1 MLFQIAWRNIWRNK
15 VRSLVVI
22 GSVLIG
28 VWSILFIVAF
38 SSAMVGG
45 YVKNAIQNETSHY
58 QLHHPNFVEDKD
70 VKFNIDNP
78 AAVLAKVSETKS
90 VKAATLRTV
99 VNGMVRSSRGAR
111 GIIIRG
117 IDPAQESLVTGFDS
131 KLIEG
136 KYFTEGRK
144 NEIIIS
150 QKIAEKLKLKLRKKV
165 VLQFQDLN
173 KDIVA
178 GAFRIVGI
186 YKTGNTIFDESMV
199 AVKRMDLNEL
209 MAKEGIAHE
218 VAVLLDKKEDL
229 VPTGNALKVSFPN
242 LLVENYREI
251 SPETQLYESQIDISA
266 TIFTTIFM
274 LALIFGI
281 INTMLMAV
289 LERNRELG
297 MLMAVGMNKGKVFTM
312 IVLETLLLGI
322 IAAPIGLF
330 LGWATIQ
337 YFGGQGIDLG
347 AFSASMEQFGL
358 STKIYTE
365 LSTKYYWSL
374 AISVLITALLGSLYP
389 AWKAIGLRPV
399 EAIRKI

>member
-1 MLFQIAWRNIWRNK
+1 M
-15 VRSLVVI
+15 
-22 GSVLIG
+22 
-28 VWSILFIVAF
+28 
-38 SSAMVGG
+38 
-45 YVKNAIQNETSHY
+45 
-58 QLHHPNFVEDKD
+58 
-70 VKFNIDNP
+70 
-78 AAVLAKVSETKS
+78 
-90 VKAATLRTV
+90 
-99 VNGMVRSSRGAR
+99 
-111 GIIIRG
+111 
-117 IDPAQESLVTGFDS
+117 VTGFES

-199 AVKRMDLNEL
+199 AVKRTDLNKL

-229 VPTGNALKVSFPN
+229 VSTGDALKANFPN

-337 YFGGQGIDLG
+337 YFGNQGIDLG
-347 AFSASMEQFGL
+347 AFSASMEQFRH
-358 STKIYTE
+358 YPQ
-365 LSTKYYWSL
+365 KYIPNYRL
-374 AISVLITALLGSLYP
+374 NI
-389 AWKAIGLRPV
+389 IGLWLSQF
-399 EAIRKI
+399 

>member
-1 MLFQIAWRNIWRNK
+1 MLLNIAWRNIWRNK
-15 VRSLVVI
+15 IRSLVVI

-28 VWSILFIVAF
+28 VWSILFMVAF

-45 YVKNAIQNETSHY
+45 YVKSAIQNETSHF
-58 QLHHPNFVEDKD
+58 QLHHPDFVEDKD
-70 VKFNIDNP
+70 AKFVLDNP
-78 AAVLAKVSETKS
+78 DDILNKVAGTPS
-90 VKAATLRTV
+90 VQAATLRTV

-111 GIIIRG
+111 GITIRG
-117 IDPAQESLVTGFDS
+117 VDPDKEQLVTD
-131 KLIEG
+131 LPANLVEG

-150 QKIAEKLKLKLRKKV
+150 QKTAEKLKLKLRKKV
-165 VLQFQDLN
+165 VLQFQDMN

-186 YKTGNTIFDESMV
+186 FKTGNNLFDESIV
-199 AVKRMDLNEL
+199 VVKRPDLNKL
-209 MAKEGIAHE
+209 MGKEHMAHE
-218 VAVLLDKKEDL
+218 VAVVLNKQEDL
-229 VPTGNALKVSFPN
+229 IQTGETLKAKLPN

-266 TIFTTIFM
+266 TIFTVIFM

-297 MLMAVGMNKGKVFTM
+297 MLMAVGMNKGKVFSM
-312 IVLETLLLGI
+312 IVLETLLLGL

-337 YFGGQGIDLG
+337 YFGIQGIDLG
-347 AFSASMEQFGL
+347 AFSTSMEQFGL

-365 LSTKYYWSL
+365 LPTKYYWSL
-374 AISVLITALLGSLYP
+374 AIAVLLTALIGSLYP
-389 AWKAIGLRPV
+389 AWKAIKLRPV
-399 EAIRKI
+399 EAIRSY

>member
-1 MLFQIAWRNIWRNK
+1 MLLQIAWRNIWRNK
-15 VRSLVVI
+15 IRSLVVI

-45 YVKNAIQNETSHY
+45 YVKNAIQNETSHF
-58 QLHHPNFVEDKD
+58 QLHHPDFVEDKD
-70 VKFNIDNP
+70 VKFELNNP
-78 AAVLAKVSETKS
+78 TTNLEKVSQTDG
-90 VKAATLRTV
+90 VKAATLRTIV
-99 VNGMVRSSRGAR
+99 SGMVKSSRGAR
-111 GIIIRG
+111 GITIRG
-117 IDPAQESLVTGFDS
+117 IDPAQESLVTHFED
-131 KLIEG
+131 KLVEG

-199 AVKRMDLNEL
+199 AVKRTDLNKL
-209 MAKEGIAHE
+209 MSKTGIAHE
-218 VAVLLDKKEDL
+218 VAVLLDNKEIL
-229 VPTGNALKVSFPN
+229 AATGDALKASFPN
-242 LLVENYREI
+242 LLVESYREL

-297 MLMAVGMNKGKVFTM
+297 MLMAVGMNKGKVFQM

-358 STKIYTE
+358 STTIYTE
-365 LSTKYYWSL
+365 LPTKYYWSL

-389 AWKAIGLRPV
+389 AWKAVSLRPV